1 MEMLAYD
8 SDSDSDSDSIG
19 TNQNEKVEV
28 ESLSNINGITG
39 GIPAGSSLV
48 EVQHQ
53 NECKTKR
60 IRKRRWDN
68 APLVMPLPPP
78 RISVSNGKDDKGDPY
93 SSLIVF
99 EKDYLTK
106 KHERKTKSVKN
117 QQECLSLNEKLTK
130 MYETYY
136 NSSHINA
143 PTDYFPGKKLKSSFA
158 NHLKTQKSFSDP
170 NLFSQIA
177 KILNI
182 APDDAIGS
190 NIHTSHWDPR
200 KDFAPF
206 EYVERLL
213 QREEDNRMREIS
225 KQHEHDE

>member
-8 SDSDSDSDSIG
+8 SDSDSDSDSSAPTSLIG

-28 ESLSNINGITG
+28 ESLLNINRTTS
-39 GIPAGSSLV
+39 GIPADSSLV

-68 APLVMPLPPP
+68 VPLVMPLPPP
-78 RISVSNGKDDKGDPY
+78 RISVSKGKDDKGDPY

-106 KHERKTKSVKN
+106 RHERKTKSVKN
-117 QQECLSLNEKLTK
+117 QQECSSLNEKLTK

-136 NSSHINA
+136 NSPHINA
-143 PTDYFPGKKLKSSFA
+143 PTDYLPGKNLKSSFA
-158 NHLKTQKSFSDP
+158 NHLKTQKSFSNP

-177 KILNI
+177 KKLNI
-182 APDDAIGS
+182 APGEMTFM
-190 NIHTSHWDPR
+190 IHPKMKLFS
-200 KDFAPF
+200 
-206 EYVERLL
+206 Y
-213 QREEDNRMREIS
+213 S
-225 KQHEHDE
+225 